1 MLAHKFV
8 KRSTGSVSDSSECM
22 DGGAYVVK
30 RDGRRQAIDFN
41 KIKWRLEQCME
52 GLDHANV
59 SLDDII
65 HTVES
70 AVIPGITTEQIDV
83 LVAET
88 SAMKTVTHPD
98 YGLLAA
104 RIAITNL
111 HKETSS
117 SYSEVCADMYNHV
130 NPINNQHSPLIAGD
144 LNDFVQANAVEIDAA
159 CDYDQ
164 DLTYTYFGFKTLERA
179 YLTRIN
185 GKIVERPQHMIMRVC
200 SAIHF
205 PDMERIVESYKLMSE
220 KWFTPGTPT
229 LFNAGTCR
237 PQMSSCFLVAMKDDS
252 IEGIY
257 DTLATC
263 AKISKFSGGIGL
275 HCHNIRSTGS
285 YIAGT
290 NGHSNGLLPMLR
302 VFNDTARFVTQGGGK
317 RNGSIAVY
325 LEPWHPDI
333 YDFLDLRKNTGKE
346 EQRARDLFLGLWMND
361 LFMRRVRDDAEWSL
375 LCPHECPGLSEAYG
389 PAFDELYEKYEK
401 DGKARTSFPARKLW
415 TAICESQMETGTPYL
430 VYKDAANLK
439 SNQKN
444 LGTIKCSNLC
454 TEIIEYTA
462 PDEVAVCN
470 LASVALPKFV
480 NVEDM
485 TFDLQKLFEVTK
497 VVTRNL
503 NQVIDRNFYPVPEAR
518 NSNMRHR
525 PVGLGVQGL
534 ADAFIMLRMPFES
547 DQARQLNIDI
557 FETIYFAAVTAS
569 MEEAKVHGPYQTYE
583 GSPISKGIFQ
593 FDMWNVTPS
602 PRWDWAELK
611 ADVLKHGVRN
621 SLLVA
626 PMPTASTAQILG
638 NNEAFEPYTSQI
650 YSRRVLAGE
659 FQCVNRHLLK
669 DLLRLGLW
677 SEQMKNH
684 IIADNGSIQ
693 HIDEIPKNIKDI
705 YKTVWEIKQKRI
717 IEMAAD
723 RAPFIDQS
731 QSLNLHVSDPTF
743 SKLTSMHFFAWEKGL
758 KTGIYYLR
766 SRAAA
771 DAIKFTVDRESIAK
785 KTEKAVLK
793 EVSNSE
799 QKLNAPQVK

>member
-1 MLAHKFV
+1 MLATKFA
-8 KRSTGSVSDSSECM
+8 KRSKASMSDANADLADGS
-22 DGGAYVVK
+22 AYVVK
-30 RDGRRQAIDFN
+30 RDGRRQAIDFA
-41 KIKWRLEQCME
+41 KIQWRLEQCMD
-52 GLDHANV
+52 GLDKVNV
-59 SLDDII
+59 SVEDIVR
-65 HTVES
+65 TVENG
-70 AVIPGITTEQIDV
+70 VIPGITTEQIDV

-88 SAMKTVTHPD
+88 AAMKTVTHPD

-111 HKETSS
+111 HKETSD
-117 SYSEVCADMYNHV
+117 SYSEVCSEMYAHI
-130 NPINNQHSPLIAGD
+130 NPINNEHTPLIAPD
-144 LNDFVQANAVEIDAA
+144 LHAFVQENAQVLDAA

-164 DLTYTYFGFKTLERA
+164 DLDYTYFGFKTLERA
-179 YLTRIN
+179 YLTKIS

-200 SAIHF
+200 AAIHF
-205 PDMERIVESYKLMSE
+205 PDLERIVESYKLMSE

-229 LFNAGTCR
+229 LFNAGTCQ

-257 DTLATC
+257 DTLAMC
-263 AKISKFSGGIGL
+263 AKISKHSGGIGL

-346 EQRARDLFLGLWMND
+346 EQRARDLFLGLWIND
-361 LFMRRVRDDAEWSL
+361 LFMERVRADKEWSL
-375 LCPHECPGLSEAYG
+375 LCPHECPGLADTYG
-389 PAFDELYEKYEK
+389 PEFNKLYARYEAE
-401 DGKARTSFPARKLW
+401 GKARTTFPARKLW
-415 TAICESQMETGTPYL
+415 TAICEAQIETGTPYL
-430 VYKDAANLK
+430 VYKDAANMK

-444 LGTIKCSNLC
+444 LGAIKCSNLC

-470 LASVALPKFV
+470 LASLALPKFV
-480 NVEDM
+480 REDDM

-497 VVTRNL
+497 VVTKNL

-534 ADAFIMLRMPFES
+534 ADAFIMLRMDFES
-547 DQARQLNIDI
+547 DEARQLNIDI

-569 MEEAKVHGPYQTYE
+569 MEEAKVNGPYSSYE
-583 GSPISKGIFQ
+583 GSPMSKGIMQ

-602 PRWDWAELK
+602 GRWDWAGLK
-611 ADVLKHGVRN
+611 KEVKKFGVRN

-638 NNEAFEPYTSQI
+638 NNEAFEPFTSNIYT
-650 YSRRVLAGE
+650 RRVLAGE

-677 SEQMKNH
+677 SDNMKQR
-684 IIADNGSIQ
+684 IISHNGSVQEIL
-693 HIDEIPKNIKDI
+693 EIPADI
-705 YKTVWEIKQKRI
+705 RSLYKTVWEIKQRRI
-717 IEMAAD
+717 IQMAAD
-723 RAPFIDQS
+723 RAPYIDQS
-731 QSLNLHVSDPTF
+731 QSLNLHVSNATY
-743 SKLTSMHFFAWEKGL
+743 KLLASMHFYAWESGL
-758 KTGIYYLR
+758 KTGCYYLR
-766 SRAAA
+766 TRAAA
-771 DAIKFTVDRESIAK
+771 DPIQFTIDQEVVK
-785 KTEKAVLK
+785 KSVLK

-799 QKLNAPQVK
+799 KKLSQMQLKK